1 MKRSIKLILAVT
13 FFVFTACTPA
23 GYMFD
28 GKKIP
33 GVTISDIGDL
43 YSTYNLGSQ
52 EKQQLGNQL
61 KNQSLLNEIVTYS
74 KESQWPDAVN
84 SLEKRLKVRATLA
97 KYNFYKV
104 ASIGTKTIVS
114 VPVEK
119 NRHMPQG
126 FVPTSPMYMIFSSS
140 VVLSKN

>member
-1 MKRSIKLILAVT
+1 MKRSTLLIFAVIL
-13 FFVFTACTPA
+13 FLFTGCSPA
-23 GYMFD
+23 GYVFD

-43 YSTYNLGSQ
+43 YSTYNLSNQ

-61 KNQSLLNEIVTYS
+61 KSQSLLNEIVTYS

-84 SLEKRLKVRATLA
+84 SLEKRLKVRATMA

-104 ASIGTKTIVS
+104 ASIGNKTIVS
-114 VPVEK
+114 VPAER

-126 FVPTSPMYMIFSSS
+126 FVPSAPMYMIFASS
-140 VVLSKN
+140 VVISKK

>member
-1 MKRSIKLILAVT
+1 MKRSVKLIFAVT
-13 FFVFTACTPA
+13 FFVLAACTPA

-43 YSTYNLGSQ
+43 YSTYNLSSQ

-61 KNQSLLNEIVTYS
+61 KNQSLIDEIVTFS
-74 KESQWPDAVN
+74 KESQWPDGVN
-84 SLEKRLKVRATLA
+84 TLEKRLKVRATLA
-97 KYNFYKV
+97 KYNFFKV

-114 VPVEK
+114 IPAEK

-126 FVPTSPMYMIFSSS
+126 FIPAKPMYMIFASS
-140 VVLSKN
+140 VVISKN